1 MSEELRKR
9 FAMNLRRLLEDD
21 GKTQADLARYMH
33 VSTGTA
39 SEWVNGQKLPRV
51 DKMEEIA
58 EWLGVTI
65 HDMIPSSNGSQII
78 ISGMMVTDQ
87 EEQEVVIGYR
97 NADDLDKALVRR
109 TLGLDRKARGGR
121 EEASSAS

>member
-1 MSEELRKR
+1 VALSGGGATFTVKSRGRIDTL
-9 FAMNLRRLLEDD
+9 
-21 GKTQADLARYMH
+21 
-33 VSTGTA
+33 
-39 SEWVNGQKLPRV
+39 
-51 DKMEEIA
+51 EEICS
-58 EWLGVTI
+58 WLGVSI
-65 HDMIPSSNGSQII
+65 HDLMPKSSGETRIG

>member
-1 MSEELRKR
+1 MSDELRRR
-9 FAMNLRRLLEDD
+9 FAIRLKQLLEEN

-58 EWLGVTI
+58 AWLGTTI
-65 HDMIPSSNGSQII
+65 HSMIPRSESYMSV
-78 ISGMMVTDQ
+78 SGMLVTDPD
-87 EEQEVVIGYR
+87 EQEVVVGYR
-97 NADDLDKALVRR
+97 NADDLEKAMVRR
-109 TLGLDRKARGGR
+109 TLGIDKKGNVGQAKD
-121 EEASSAS
+121 SFVS